1 MPKVVSVFCGC
12 GGLDL
17 GFKEAGFE
25 LVYACDNDA
34 AAVDCYSR
42 NVDRNVFIRDVTA
55 KDFHADI
62 ADVGTCDVVLGGSPV
77 KGSRRQGRSRK
88 KTTGIRSTS
97 RCEGL

>member
-1 MPKVVSVFCGC
+1 VG

-42 NVDRNVFIRDVTA
+42 NVDRNVFI
-55 KDFHADI
+55 
-62 ADVGTCDVVLGGSPV
+62 
-77 KGSRRQGRSRK
+77 KGRYRK
-88 KTTGIRSTS
+88 GVP
-97 RCEGL
+97 